1 MQTIIEFFKKNQ
13 SYVLVFF
20 VLFFLV
26 RSCKKGANL
35 NRTSRQAIEL
45 QRINDSLE
53 QSIVETSSVEYSNG
67 FSKGLDFEK
76 YEIINYILK
85 STKYPL
91 DLKTRGTIVDLTNDI
106 ENNEHRKK

>member
-1 MQTIIEFFKKNQ
+1 MQTIMEFLKKNKV
-13 SYVLVFF
+13 YVLVFF
-20 VLFFLV
+20 VLFFAV
-26 RSCKKGANL
+26 RSCKKGVDFNL
-35 NRTSRQAIEL
+35 ASRQAIEL
-45 QRINDSLE
+45 KLIKDSLE
-53 QSIVETSSVEYSNG
+53 KSIIESRLVEYSNG

-91 DLKTRGTIVDLTNDI
+91 DLKTRGTIVNITNDI